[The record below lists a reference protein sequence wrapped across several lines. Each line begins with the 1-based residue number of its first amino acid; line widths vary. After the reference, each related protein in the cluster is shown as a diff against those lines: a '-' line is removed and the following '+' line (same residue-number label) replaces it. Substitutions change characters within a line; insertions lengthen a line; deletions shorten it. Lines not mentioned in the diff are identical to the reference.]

1 MFQISKLLFL
11 CKPLCKSLT
20 LKASLTSQ
28 WIENVWGENFLAILD
43 YDGLNIWNNEM
54 ELSLW
59 LIVYCALSINRKTH
73 FVLFLFIQ
81 NNFVS
86 TFTPW
91 HHFRYH
97 YPKSH
102 LLIHNEC
109 DSLLTQNAMN
119 LVWHQQ
125 INYIKIMN
133 WKNN

>member
-59 LIVYCALSINRKTH
+59 LIVYCALSIN
-73 FVLFLFIQ
+73 L
-81 NNFVS
+81 
-86 TFTPW
+86 
-91 HHFRYH
+91 
-97 YPKSH
+97 
-102 LLIHNEC
+102 
-109 DSLLTQNAMN
+109 
-119 LVWHQQ
+119 
-125 INYIKIMN
+125 
-133 WKNN
+133 